1 MSLPS
6 GPSLPPVAVV
16 GVGAHTPGSFDAPG
30 FWRMVLDGTDM
41 IRDVPSTH
49 WRIEDHYD
57 PDPTAADRTYCRRGA
72 FLDPVDFDAV
82 AHGIPPATLP
92 ATDTT
97 QLLALR
103 VAEQVLTDC
112 GLLNG
117 RGDREGVSVILG
129 TAALE
134 MLHTMSNRMQRP
146 VWLKALRANGVE
158 EPLAQRVCDDIAGSY
173 ADWQE
178 ATFPG
183 LLSNVVSGRIAN
195 RFDLHGVNYTTDAAC
210 ASSLAAVS
218 GAINELALGKA
229 DLVVTGGVD
238 TLNDIVMYMCFS
250 KTPALSKSGDC
261 RPFSDAAD
269 GTMLGEALVMLALK
283 RLADAE
289 RDGDDIYAV
298 IRGIGTSSDGHGSAI
313 YAPVAA
319 GQERALRR
327 AYSSA
332 GYGPETVELV
342 EAHGTATA
350 AGDVAEFSALRAVF
364 EEARSG
370 TQWCSLGSV
379 KSQIGHT
386 KSAAGAAGLLK
397 TVFALQ
403 HKTLPPTIKVDRPN
417 PALDLERSP
426 FSLDTRPR
434 PWVRS
439 GEHPRRAS
447 VSSFG
452 FGGTNF
458 HLTAEEY
465 TPAAG
470 SAAAVAPRVEAAPTQ
485 LVLLSANSAAE
496 VLAKA
501 EQITAD
507 RSLSS
512 AARLS
517 QESFDPSG
525 AVRLCLVAA
534 NSEELRA
541 QVTGLQNGTTVSTPT
556 GAFLDTNPAKPGK
569 VALLFS
575 GQGSQYVGMGADLA
589 IHVPAA
595 MAAWDRAASLLEDP
609 VHPVVF
615 PPQVFTDEETERQQE
630 TLTRTEWAQPAL
642 AVQGIAQLSVLR
654 MLGFQA
660 DCVAGHSFG
669 ELVALHAAGVVDEPT
684 LLRLARKRGEL
695 MAEASTVAGAML
707 AAEISPTDADRVL
720 DGFDGQVWQANIN
733 SPAQVV
739 FSGEVEAIARLADVL
754 GERGTPV
761 RRLRASAAFHTPLLS
776 AARERFGTELAQCAF
791 QRPEYEVYGNANA
804 APYPEEGDAIRRTL
818 SDHLLAPVRFAD
830 EIEAMY
836 DAGVRTFVELGA
848 GSVLSR
854 FVADTLGDRPH
865 TVVSL
870 ERKGAHGVTTLQR
883 ALGRLS
889 VAGVP
894 LDYKS
899 WWKPY
904 RATEPVSAGNSA
916 ATVRI
921 SGTNIGKPAGPDV
934 QPAISVAPAR
944 PSSGPESEAWLKAFE
959 ETQQAASEA
968 HAEYQRLANE
978 AHLAYLKASE
988 QSLRG
993 LLEGN
998 PISTERPVA
1007 QEPSPVAIPETP
1019 VVIPEP
1025 EAVAVETS
1033 DVGDILREILA
1044 EKTGYPLEVLEP
1056 HLELEGDL
1064 GIDSIK
1070 RVEVLSLL
1078 RKRIPGI
1085 ATIEPAELTRLK
1097 TLGEVLARYDRATP
1111 QQTDLPIG
1119 DVLRQI
1125 LAEKT
1130 GYPLEVLEPHLEL
1143 EGDLG
1148 IDSIKRV
1155 EVLSL
1160 LRKRIPGIATIEPA
1174 ELTRLK
1180 TLGEV
1185 LARYDTATDDITT
1198 PAPSRLTRAGTV
1210 VRRVSAPGLE
1220 LPGLRRGVVTVI
1232 DGGSDLAEAVVSL
1245 LHKRGIDA
1253 ESAGQARPETGVLI
1267 LLHGMRAVASA
1278 DDAVAVNR
1286 EVFGLVRRT
1295 PTEFAERRGSLV
1307 VVQDTG
1313 GDFGLGGTGT
1323 RAWLGGLAG
1332 LARTMAKE
1340 WPSGVSKAVDCAR
1353 GHRTPDQIAAALV
1366 AELMTG
1372 GVTTD
1377 VGLREDGTR
1386 WVLSDELL
1394 PERDSGKP
1402 ALRPGS
1408 LVIATGG
1415 GRGVTATALIALA
1428 RAYRPTLVL
1437 LGRSELVD
1445 ELPELAG
1452 VDTERDLRRAIATLP
1467 GGTRLE
1473 PSEIRLRAESVQAVR
1488 EIRATLAT
1496 LREAGATAEYR
1507 QVDVRDGVAVH
1518 GALEAAR
1525 ADFGPV
1531 AGLVHGAGVL
1541 ADARLVDKTDRQF
1554 STVFDTKVAGL
1565 QTLLAATESDPLEF
1579 VCLFSSVAGRFGNA
1593 GQSDY
1598 AMANEVLAQ
1607 VASGIAI
1614 RRPSCVVRSIAWGPW
1629 DGGMVGPELREH
1641 FIAGGVGLISPAAGA
1656 AAFVAECVTD
1666 PTPARVT
1673 ITAGDLDSFAD
1684 HGGPKPVGAVHVH
1697 QDSHPHLA
1705 DHAIDGVPV
1714 VPLAMA
1720 LEWFRRVVPVTER
1733 VVLRDVKAVRR
1744 TLLPELAGTGHQ
1756 LEMLGTWEEG
1766 KGLRLTLVDAKGR
1779 TCFEAVAAVEDEP
1792 VGPERAWTASVPPTI
1807 PPAGPCYD
1815 GDVLFHG
1822 PAFRLLG
1829 EPIRIS
1835 QSSAVAGVREMTGW
1849 PPEDWHTDPAAVDAG
1864 LQLALLWAAE
1874 ACDSVSLPVRI
1885 GQVRLHHPGPTG
1897 PGTRCVLSEVDRDP
1911 LRQRCDVALLDEAG
1925 TVLIELLDVSLI
1937 RRPDKP

>member
-1 MSLPS
+1 MTIPS

-30 FWRMVLDGTDM
+30 FWRMVLAGDDM

-57 PDPTAADRTYCRRGA
+57 PDPTAADHTYCRRGA

-210 ASSLAAVS
+210 ASSLAAVA

-229 DLVVTGGVD
+229 DLVLTGGVD

-298 IRGIGTSSDGHGSAI
+298 IRGIGTSSDGRGSAI

-364 EEARSG
+364 EGTRSD

-397 TVFALQ
+397 AVFALQ

-465 TPAAG
+465 KPAAG
-470 SAAAVAPRVEAAPTQ
+470 SAAAVAPQVEAAPTQ

-496 VLAKA
+496 VLAQA

-525 AVRLCLVAA
+525 TARLCLVAA

-541 QVTGLQNGTTVSTPT
+541 QVASLQNGTTVSTPT

-595 MAAWDRAASLLEDP
+595 MAAWDRAASLLADP

-615 PPQVFTDEETERQQE
+615 PPHAFTEEESERQQE
-630 TLTRTEWAQPAL
+630 LLTRTEWAQPAL

-660 DCVAGHSFG
+660 DCAAGHSFG
-669 ELVALHAAGVVDEPT
+669 ELVALHAAGVLDEPT

-695 MAEASTVAGAML
+695 MAEAATVPGAML

-739 FSGEVEAIARLADVL
+739 FSGEVQAIARLADVL

-776 AARERFGTELAQCAF
+776 AARERFSAELDQSTF
-791 QRPEYEVYGNANA
+791 RRPEYEVYGNANA
-804 APYPEEGDAIRRTL
+804 APYPEGADAIRRTL

-848 GSVLSR
+848 GSVLNR

-904 RATEPVSAGNSA
+904 RAPDSTSAAGNSA

-934 QPAISVAPAR
+934 KPVTPVATAR
-944 PSSGPESEAWLKAFE
+944 PPSGPESEAWLKAFE

-998 PISTERPVA
+998 QIPAEMPVA

-1097 TLGEVLARYDRATP
+1097 TLGEVLARYDA
-1111 QQTDLPIG
+1111 
-1119 DVLRQI
+1119 
-1125 LAEKT
+1125 A
-1130 GYPLEVLEPHLEL
+1130 
-1143 EGDLG
+1143 
-1148 IDSIKRV
+1148 S
-1155 EVLSL
+1155 
-1160 LRKRIPGIATIEPA
+1160 
-1174 ELTRLK
+1174 
-1180 TLGEV
+1180 
-1185 LARYDTATDDITT
+1185 DDITT
-1198 PAPSRLTRAGTV
+1198 PPQETVLPSRLTRAGTV

-1220 LPGLRRGVVTVI
+1220 LPGLRRGVVTVV

-1245 LHKRGIDA
+1245 LHERGIDA
-1253 ESAGQARPETGVLI
+1253 ESAGEARPETSALI
-1267 LLHGMRAVASA
+1267 LLHGLRPVAST
-1278 DDAVAVNR
+1278 DDAIAVNR
-1286 EVFGLVRRT
+1286 EVFSRVRRT
-1295 PTEFAERRGSLV
+1295 PAEFAERRGSLV

-1313 GDFGLGGTGT
+1313 GDFGLAGAGT

-1340 WPSGVSKAVDCAR
+1340 WPVGVSKAVDCAR
-1353 GHRTPDQIAAALV
+1353 GHRTPDQLAAALV

-1377 VGLREDGTR
+1377 IGLRENGTR

-1394 PERDSGKP
+1394 PERNSGKP

-1415 GRGVTATALIALA
+1415 GRGVTAKALIALA
-1428 RAYRPTLVL
+1428 QAHRPTLVV

-1445 ELPELAG
+1445 EPPELAG
-1452 VDTERDLRRAIATLP
+1452 IDTERDLRRTIAALP

-1473 PSEIRLRAESVQAVR
+1473 PSEIRLRAESVLAIR
-1488 EIRATLAT
+1488 EIRATLAA

-1507 QVDVRDGVAVH
+1507 QVDVRDGVAVR

-1554 STVFDTKVAGL
+1554 SAVFDTKVAGL
-1565 QTLLAATESDPLEF
+1565 QALLSATESDPLEF
-1579 VCLFSSVAGRFGNA
+1579 VCLFSSVAGRFGNV

-1607 VASGIAI
+1607 VASEIAV

-1641 FIAGGVGLISPAAGA
+1641 FIAGGVGLISPEAGA
-1656 AAFVAECVTD
+1656 AAFVAECVTG

-1673 ITAGDLDSFAD
+1673 ITSGDLDSFAV
-1684 HGGPKPVGAVHVH
+1684 HGGLKPVGAVHVH

-1744 TLLPELAGTGHQ
+1744 TLLPELAGKGHQ

-1792 VGPERAWTASVPPTI
+1792 VGPERVWTAFIPPAI

-1835 QSSAVAGVREMTGW
+1835 QSGAVAGVREMAGW
-1849 PPEDWHTDPAAVDAG
+1849 PEEDWHTDPAAVDAG

-1925 TVLIELLDVSLI
+1925 TVMIELLDVSLI